1 MKVVNVIRTLCGLL
15 IVSAMLLSGNSS
27 QARTFEKT
35 EFSDRITVGDQKL
48 PLHGVALMRWL
59 KTLRVYVA
67 ALYLPE
73 GAKPDQVLQDI
84 PKRLEISYLMSFK
97 STDFGKGAEPVLVRN
112 NSPEAMARLR
122 TRIDRLNAAYKEVKP
137 GDRYALTYLPGRGTE
152 LALNGTPVITIEG
165 ADFAAAYFGVWL
177 GREPLDDNL
186 KADLLKTR

>member
-1 MKVVNVIRTLCGLL
+1 MRFADSARTACCLLVVSVMLLCG
-15 IVSAMLLSGNSS
+15 SNS

-73 GAKPDQVLQDI
+73 GTKPEQILEDI

-97 STDFGKGAEPVLVRN
+97 ATDFGKGAEPVLVRN
-112 NSPEAMARLR
+112 NSPEALAGLR
-122 TRIDRLNAAYKEVKP
+122 KRIDRLNAAYKEVKP
-137 GDRYALTYLPGRGTE
+137 GDRYALTYQPGRGTE
-152 LALNGTPVITIEG
+152 LTLNGTPVITIEG

-177 GREPLDDNL
+177 GRQPLDDNL
-186 KADLLKTR
+186 KADLLKKR

>member
-1 MKVVNVIRTLCGLL
+1 MRVASLL
-15 IVSAMLLSGNSS
+15 RKLFCLSIVSVMLLSGSNSH
-27 QARTFEKT
+27 ARTFEKT

-73 GAKPDQVLQDI
+73 GTKPEQVLEDI

-112 NSPEAMARLR
+112 NSPEALAALR
-122 TRIDRLNAAYKEVKP
+122 KRIDRLNAAYKEVKP
-137 GDRYALTYLPGRGTE
+137 GDRYSLTYLPGRGTE
-152 LALNGTPVITIEG
+152 LALNGTPIITIEG

-186 KADLLKTR
+186 KADLLKKR

>member
-1 MKVVNVIRTLCGLL
+1 MKVASLIRIICCLFVVSTMLFCG
-15 IVSAMLLSGNSS
+15 SNS

-73 GAKPDQVLQDI
+73 GTKPEQVLDDI

-112 NSPEAMARLR
+112 NSPEVLAGLR
-122 TRIDRLNAAYKEVKP
+122 KRIDRLNAAYKEVKP
-137 GDRYALTYLPGRGTE
+137 GDRYALTYQPGRGTE
-152 LALNGTPVITIEG
+152 LTLNGTPVITIEV

-186 KADLLKTR
+186 KADLLKKR

>member
-1 MKVVNVIRTLCGLL
+1 MKAVNLLRTFCCLAV
-15 IVSAMLLSGNSS
+15 VSAMLLCGSNS

-48 PLHGVALMRWL
+48 PLRGVALMRWL

-73 GAKPDQVLQDI
+73 GTKPEQVLEDI

-97 STDFGKGAEPVLVRN
+97 STDFGKGAEPVLMRN
-112 NSPEAMARLR
+112 NSAQVMSSLR
-122 TRIDRLNAAYKEVKP
+122 KRIDRLNAAYKDVKP
-137 GDRYALTYLPGRGTE
+137 GDRYTLTYQPGRGTE

-177 GREPLDDNL
+177 GMEPLDDNL
-186 KADLLKTR
+186 KADLLKKR